1 MIAAEDDLSA
11 ERALDAIKNR
21 PKTCGIKMVPE
32 HQQKEMLESYVKFY
46 GCEDDVRPTRLK
58 FGQLYRSSHDLTTN
72 EAYNRQ
78 VVAKSAAM
86 GVLDIAQKAH
96 D

>member
-11 ERALDAIKNR
+11 ERALNAIKKR

-32 HQQKEMLESYVKFY
+32 PQQKEMLESLVKFY

-58 FGQLYRSSHDLTTN
+58 FGKFYRSSHDLTTN
-72 EAYNRQ
+72 
-78 VVAKSAAM
+78 
-86 GVLDIAQKAH
+86 
-96 D
+96 